1 MSEKPIVMAGRDP
14 ESKKIKV
21 EVTQPKQKQLE
32 QVVTGTVKKPTLGD
46 KVKKVL
52 FSNDGE
58 SVKSYLIH
66 DVLLPAVKNT
76 IWEAVTGGMKMSMFG
91 TREPARGISRDRER
105 SYYNYGSRNVY
116 GREPERDMRA
126 SATRR
131 ESTPLEF
138 DEVVIPERGSA
149 EHVLSVMCELIDQ
162 YDVVSVSDF
171 HDLVGISAISTDN
184 NWGWTNLSAAY
195 VSPTRGGFII
205 KFPRPRAI

>member
-32 QVVTGTVKKPTLGD
+32 QVVAGTVQKPTLGD

-58 SVKSYLIH
+58 SVKSYLVY

-76 IWEAVTGGMKMSMFG
+76 IWEVVTGGMKMSMFG
-91 TREPARGISRDRER
+91 TREPARGISRDRDR
-105 SYYNYGSRNVY
+105 SYYDYGTRNVY

-126 SATRR
+126 GAPRR
-131 ESTPLEF
+131 GTTPLEF
-138 DEVVIPERGSA
+138 DKIVIPERGSA